1 MSITIVDAKT
11 IKYICF
17 SQKKVVILHTV
28 WNKYQLTIL
37 NLKDS
42 NV

>member
-1 MSITIVDAKT
+1 MFF
-11 IKYICF
+11 CL

-37 NLKDS
+37 KKKR
-42 NV
+42 